1 MAWTAPRTWVTGEVL
16 SKTNLDTH
24 VRDNLNYLK
33 LNIALET
40 ATELT
45 LDTDGEVTKVYSH
58 HTIDTFEDAASDDL
72 VTINGGAEGEII
84 LVRPASGD
92 RTVTLKHATGNI
104 WNPALED
111 IVLDDAGDYCFLI
124 FDGSNWCAISGG
136 LSESAVNDLIAAHAA
151 LDTGVHGAGESTL
164 ATAADITTHASDN
177 DAHHTEDHASRHK
190 NSGDDELLLHEL
202 GEPTSSVDINLQ
214 QLLKVRIEN
223 LAEEPAYKLGRLYYN
238 TANKKAYL
246 CREQ

>member
-1 MAWTAPRTWVTGEVL
+1 MSWSSPKTWSTGAVL
-16 SKTNLDTH
+16 TKTDLDTE
-24 VRDNLNYLK
+24 VRDNLNFLK

-40 ATELT
+40 AVEL
-45 LDTDGEVTKVYSH
+45 
-58 HTIDTFEDAASDDL
+58 TIDTGSVTKSYAHHAIDTEDDAASDDL
-72 VTINGGAEGEII
+72 DTINGGAEGEII

-92 RTVTLKHATGNI
+92 RTVTLKHGTGNI

-124 FDGSNWCAISGG
+124 YDGSDWCAISGG
-136 LSESAVNDLIAAHAA
+136 LSESAVNDLITTHAA

-164 ATAADITTHASDN
+164 ATTADITTHAGDA

-190 NSGDDELLLHEL
+190 NSGDDEILLHEL

-223 LAEEPAYKLGRLYYN
+223 LSEEPALKMGRMYYN
-238 TANKKAYL
+238 TVDKKAYL